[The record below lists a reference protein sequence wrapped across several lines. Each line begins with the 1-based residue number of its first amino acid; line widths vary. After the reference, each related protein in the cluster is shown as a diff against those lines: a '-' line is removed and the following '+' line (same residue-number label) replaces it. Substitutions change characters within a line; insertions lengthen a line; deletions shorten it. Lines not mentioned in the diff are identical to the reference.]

1 MKWDLFLVIVSLA
14 MLVVFVGVVL
24 TEHMM
29 QAEAI
34 AEDLSPQIDVDE
46 DIIRSHLES
55 ILRSGSVRR
64 TVIYCSPLGLLSIL
78 LMARLIADVGK
89 KERK

>member
-64 TVIYCSPLGLLSIL
+64 TVIYCSPLALWSIL
-78 LMARLIADVGK
+78 LIVRLIADVGK
-89 KERK
+89 KKG